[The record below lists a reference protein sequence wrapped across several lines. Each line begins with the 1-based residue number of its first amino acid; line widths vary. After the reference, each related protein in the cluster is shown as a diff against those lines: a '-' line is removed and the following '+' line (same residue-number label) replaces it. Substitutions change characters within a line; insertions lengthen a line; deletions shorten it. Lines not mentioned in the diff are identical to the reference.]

1 MWIACHLS
9 WCLPTS
15 QELRPIVW
23 VWPRD
28 VVILVVEDDVQSLL
42 SRLTRYLAWL
52 SSCVLYPDG
61 AYGLT

>member
-1 MWIACHLS
+1 M
-9 WCLPTS
+9 S

-28 VVILVVEDDVQSLL
+28 FVILVVEDDVQSLL
-42 SRLTRYLAWL
+42 SRLTRCLAWL